1 MSSEALR
8 LADELDEEAERRV
21 CHVAMAPASLLK
33 DSATEL
39 RNLLAANLHMKDLT
53 DQALDDVR
61 QLEAERDQLRA
72 EVERLRKDGEQW
84 QAHKEVLKASCLDE
98 SLTIRMTMRHKG
110 LTVERE
116 GVLTMLA
123 TDRAIAGGDE
133 VSAHMAGRYYNE
145 MKSAIEA
152 AKEAP

>member
-1 MSSEALR
+1 MTYVTEQTSE
-8 LADELDEEAERRV
+8 
-21 CHVAMAPASLLK
+21 
-33 DSATEL
+33 EL
-39 RNLLAANLHMKDLT
+39 RAHMRRL
-53 DQALDDVR
+53 QAMPGWHNPLVDRLWKEV
-61 QLEAERDQLRA
+61 QTLESERDQLRA

-98 SLTIRMTMRHKG
+98 SLTMRMTMRHKG

-152 AKEAP
+152 AKEAK

>member
-8 LADELDEEAERRV
+8 LADLLESLSKLAIV
-21 CHVAMAPASLLK
+21 HSAASLLR
-33 DSATEL
+33 TQ
-39 RNLLAANLHMKDLT
+39 AARI
-53 DQALDDVR
+53 AS
-61 QLEAERDQLRA
+61 LEAERDQLRA

-145 MKSAIEA
+145 MRSAIEA
-152 AKEAP
+152 AKEAK